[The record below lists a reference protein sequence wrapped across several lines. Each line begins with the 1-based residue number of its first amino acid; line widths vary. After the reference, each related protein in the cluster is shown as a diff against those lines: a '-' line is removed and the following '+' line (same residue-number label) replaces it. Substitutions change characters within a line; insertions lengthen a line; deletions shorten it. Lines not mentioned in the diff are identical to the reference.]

1 MTGFNRSPAGGFRTA
16 SRALVRTACGA
27 RDVALWVAV
36 FVCWGAGGAIA
47 QPASPRPAGS
57 PQTGGGQTVPLE
69 VVMHGLDRN
78 QQPVTSVAERPI
90 RLAVGK
96 SVIVELMEKGKKEPL
111 PIIRTSVGIKEIAE
125 AVVATPRQV
134 LITGKEEGTTG
145 LILWAEDGR
154 HRMVDVE
161 VTVPVLDDA
170 AKQLQEEIRREFP
183 TTRVQARFVR
193 DTIVLTGTA
202 PTAEVASQIADLAG
216 AFLSKTGLSKGSG
229 SGTADTGQ
237 QTAGSPESG
246 NTGQK
251 TGDKSTE
258 SKIKNHIKIAGEHQV
273 LLRCTVAEV
282 SKKAVRQLGI
292 NGWLAG
298 DNVRDVF
305 AVNQISGINPV
316 NIGAAGSQNIIQPG
330 GLVFTTDKDGLNLL
344 QATTLSIGF
353 PRVQMQ
359 LFFQALREN
368 DLLRVL
374 AEPDLVAVAGQEA
387 KFLVGGEFPVP
398 VPQSAGTGGV
408 TITIE
413 WKRFGIQLVFVATP
427 IDRDMIRLRVAP
439 VVSDLDFTAAVQLQG
454 FLVPGI
460 RERRAETTI
469 ELANGSTIAIAGLL
483 SDSSRGAVRKV
494 PAVGD
499 IPVLGALFSSV
510 QYQRDQTELVILVTP
525 ELASAMN
532 PDQVAPVPGQYM
544 TEPNDW
550 QLFGLGL
557 LEGEPE
563 PDPDEPELAV
573 KTDVP
578 VRNRKW
584 TAPPTQMSLHGPW
597 GVADEAETR

>member
-1 MTGFNRSPAGGFRTA
+1 
-16 SRALVRTACGA
+16 
-27 RDVALWVAV
+27 
-36 FVCWGAGGAIA
+36 
-47 QPASPRPAGS
+47 
-57 PQTGGGQTVPLE
+57 
-69 VVMHGLDRN
+69 
-78 QQPVTSVAERPI
+78 
-90 RLAVGK
+90 
-96 SVIVELMEKGKKEPL
+96 
-111 PIIRTSVGIKEIAE
+111 
-125 AVVATPRQV
+125 
-134 LITGKEEGTTG
+134 
-145 LILWAEDGR
+145 
-154 HRMVDVE
+154 
-161 VTVPVLDDA
+161 
-170 AKQLQEEIRREFP
+170 
-183 TTRVQARFVR
+183 
-193 DTIVLTGTA
+193 
-202 PTAEVASQIADLAG
+202 
-216 AFLSKTGLSKGSG
+216 
-229 SGTADTGQ
+229 
-237 QTAGSPESG
+237 
-246 NTGQK
+246 
-251 TGDKSTE
+251 
-258 SKIKNHIKIAGEHQV
+258 
-273 LLRCTVAEV
+273 
-282 SKKAVRQLGI
+282 
-292 NGWLAG
+292 
-298 DNVRDVF
+298 
-305 AVNQISGINPV
+305 V

-330 GLVFTTDKDGLNLL
+330 GLVFATDKDGLNLL

>member
-1 MTGFNRSPAGGFRTA
+1 M
-16 SRALVRTACGA
+16 V
-27 RDVALWVAV
+27 
-36 FVCWGAGGAIA
+36 
-47 QPASPRPAGS
+47 
-57 PQTGGGQTVPLE
+57 
-69 VVMHGLDRN
+69 
-78 QQPVTSVAERPI
+78 ERPI
-90 RLAVGK
+90 RLAAGK
-96 SVIVELMEKGKKEPL
+96 SVIVELVEKGKKEPL
-111 PIIRTSVGIKEIAE
+111 PIVRASVGIREIAE

-134 LITGKEEGTTG
+134 LITAKEEGTTG

-161 VTVPVLDDA
+161 VIAPVTDDL
-170 AKQLQEEIRREFP
+170 AKDLNEEIRREFP
-183 TTRVQARFVR
+183 GTRVQARFVR

-202 PTAEVASQIADLAG
+202 PTAEVAGQIVDLAG
-216 AFLSKTGLSKGSG
+216 AFLSRTGLSKGGG
-229 SGTADTGQ
+229 SGTAEAGQ
-237 QTAGSPESG
+237 QAAGSSESG
-246 NTGQK
+246 SAGGK
-251 TGDKSTE
+251 AGDKSTE

-305 AVNQISGINPV
+305 AVNQINGINPV
-316 NIGAAGSQNIIQPG
+316 NIGAAGGQNIIQPG
-330 GLVFTTDKDGLNLL
+330 GLVFTTDKDGLNLA

-359 LFFQALREN
+359 MFFQALREN

-427 IDRDMIRLRVAP
+427 ISRDMIRLRVAP

-483 SDSSRGAVRKV
+483 SDSSRGVARKV

-525 ELASAMN
+525 ELAAAMN